1 MAYWVRFAHAGRQQ
15 IGTLEGDSIQVYR
28 GDLFA
33 DAQPTGDR
41 LPLAAVRLLTPV
53 TPGKLIG
60 LWNNFHERARA
71 EGLSRPEH
79 PLYFIKP
86 DTCYLAD
93 GEPIRRPAGYAGEIV
108 FEGELGIVI
117 GKACRGVSP
126 AEADAYIFGYT
137 CVNDV
142 TARDLLKCDPS
153 FVQWTRAK
161 GCDSFGPFGPGIR
174 TGIDPD
180 GLSVRVLVNGVEK
193 QNYPVADM
201 FFRPREIVACLSQ
214 DMTLSPGDIISCGT
228 SSGAGPLQA
237 GDTVQVVIDGV
248 GTLSNPVA

>member
-1 MAYWVRFAHAGRQQ
+1 MAYWIRFTHAGKTH
-15 IGTLEGDSIQVYR
+15 IGTLAGDAIELYE
-28 GDLFA
+28 GDLF
-33 DAQPTGDR
+33 DQPQATGAH
-41 LPLAAVRLLTPV
+41 LPLTAVQLQTPV

-60 LWNNFHERARA
+60 LWNNFHQRAQA
-71 EGLSRPEH
+71 EGLGRPPH
-79 PLYFIKP
+79 PLYFIKA
-86 DTCYLAD
+86 DTSYLAE
-93 GEPIRRPAGYAGEIV
+93 GEAIRRPAGYDGKIV

-117 GKACRGVSP
+117 GKACRNIGV
-126 AEADAYIFGYT
+126 AEAARHIFGYT

-142 TARDLLKCDPS
+142 TARDWLKCDPS

-174 TGIDPD
+174 TSVDPD

-201 FFRPREIVACLSQ
+201 FFRPHEIVARISQ
-214 DMTLSPGDIISCGT
+214 DMSLNPGDIISCGT
-228 SSGAGPLQA
+228 SLGAGPIQS

-248 GTLSNPVA
+248 GILTNRVE

>member
-1 MAYWVRFAHAGRQQ
+1 MAYWIRFTHAGKTR
-15 IGTLEGDSIQVYR
+15 IGTLEGDVIEVYD

-33 DAQPTGDR
+33 GPQATGTR
-41 LPLAAVRLLTPV
+41 LPLAAVKLLTPV

-60 LWNNFHERARA
+60 LWNNFHQRAQA
-71 EGLSRPEH
+71 EGLGQPPH

-86 DTCYLAD
+86 HSCYLAA
-93 GEPIRRPAGYAGEIV
+93 GESIRRPAGYEGKIV

-117 GKACRGVSP
+117 GKCCRGISA
-126 AEADAYIFGYT
+126 AEAGGHIFGYT

-142 TARDLLKCDPS
+142 TARDWLKCDPS

-180 GLSVRVLVNGVEK
+180 GLSVRVRVNGEER

-201 FFRPREIVACLSQ
+201 FYRPHEIVARISH
-214 DMTLSPGDIISCGT
+214 DMTLDPGDIISCGT
-228 SSGAGPLQA
+228 SLGAGPIQA
-237 GDTVQVVIDGV
+237 GDTVEVVIDGV
-248 GTLSNPVA
+248 GSLSNPVA